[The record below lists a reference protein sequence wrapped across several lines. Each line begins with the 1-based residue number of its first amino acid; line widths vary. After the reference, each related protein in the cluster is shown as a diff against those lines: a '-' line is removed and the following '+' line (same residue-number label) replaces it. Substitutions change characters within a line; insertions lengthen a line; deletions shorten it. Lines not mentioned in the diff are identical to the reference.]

1 MQTYQRNLRCDYIL
15 HVLKS
20 LRLWRAF
27 TSNIYSRSSTA
38 FESWSTWAATTGVM
52 MEMPLIFLELGF
64 FLSLLSTRPAKDIE
78 NHINFQCSDPWFK
91 IDTGHVSIYKSLRF
105 FFLGNA
111 YLFTTA
117 STDKMKKKKKNLIH
131 DI

>member
-1 MQTYQRNLRCDYIL
+1 
-15 HVLKS
+15 
-20 LRLWRAF
+20 
-27 TSNIYSRSSTA
+27 
-38 FESWSTWAATTGVM
+38 M
-52 MEMPLIFLELGF
+52 MEMPRIFLELDF

-117 STDKMKKKKKNLIH
+117 LIKWKRKKKLDPWYIIDRINCKHFPWRTQSYLLPCHQIMQAKI
-131 DI
+131 